1 VSAVLCRRRA
11 DDLGLGK
18 NVYANLIHG
27 AGDFRFIGAY
37 GQNRDAAVYRVIRD
51 GDLVEHGLDNRPLGV
66 K

>member
-1 VSAVLCRRRA
+1 VSEVLCGRRA

-51 GDLVEHGLDNRPLGV
+51 GELVEHGLDNWLLGV